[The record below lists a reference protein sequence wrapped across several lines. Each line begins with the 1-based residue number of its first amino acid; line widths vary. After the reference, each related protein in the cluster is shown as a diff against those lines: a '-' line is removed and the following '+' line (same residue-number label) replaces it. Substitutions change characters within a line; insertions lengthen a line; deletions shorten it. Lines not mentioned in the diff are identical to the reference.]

1 MGERGGSVNVTRKLP
16 WLLVLL
22 VTLLL
27 ALVAAGCGGDDDGGD
42 AGEGDTSAATDEAT
56 TEEGEPIRVG
66 LVTDIGGLNDR
77 GFNALANEALER
89 AESELGAEI
98 RVLES
103 KSDADYIPNLS
114 TLAEEGFD
122 LVVTNG
128 FLMGEATHQA
138 AEEFP
143 DTNFAIIDFGY
154 GGEGCEET
162 NSCELPNLQ
171 GLVFKEQEAGYLV
184 GYLAGLVTESN
195 TVSSVGGLKI
205 PPVDRFIAGFQ
216 AGAAASN
223 PDITTLNAY
232 SQDFVDQAKCKEVA
246 LDQIAEGSDLVFQ
259 VAGGCGLGA
268 LDAAQQEGVW
278 GVGVDKDQAFLGE
291 HVITS
296 AVKRVDEAV
305 FGAIQAVAD
314 GSFTGGGV
322 TLFGLAEDG
331 VGLGEF
337 SPNAPQEAIDE
348 TLAQVDAIVSGEI
361 EIPDALE

>member
-1 MGERGGSVNVTRKLP
+1 MGEGGGSVKVTRKLP

-27 ALVAAGCGGDDDGGD
+27 ALVAAGCGGDDDDGEAGD
-42 AGEGDTSAATDEAT
+42 GDTTAATDEAT
-56 TEEGEPIRVG
+56 TEEAEPIRVG

-77 GFNALANEALER
+77 GFNSLANEGLER
-89 AESELGAEI
+89 AASELGAEI

-122 LVVTNG
+122 LIISVG
-128 FLMGEATHQA
+128 FLMGEATHTA

-143 DTNFAIIDFGY
+143 ETNFAIIDNAY

-162 NSCELPNLQ
+162 NTCELPNLQ
-171 GLVFKEQEAGYLV
+171 GLLFKEQETGYLA

-195 TVSSVGGLKI
+195 TISSVGGIKI
-205 PPVDRFIAGFQ
+205 PPVDRFIAGYQ
-216 AGAAASN
+216 AGAMASN

-232 SQDFVDQAKCKEVA
+232 SEDFVDQAKCKEVA
-246 LDQIAEGSDLVFQ
+246 LDQIAEGSDVVFQ

-278 GVGVDKDQAFLGE
+278 GIGVDADQAFLGE
-291 HVITS
+291 HVLTS
-296 AVKRVDEAV
+296 ALKRVDEAV
-305 FGAIQAVAD
+305 FQTISAVAD
-314 GSFTGGGV
+314 GSFTGGSV

-348 TLAQVDAIVSGEI
+348 ALAQVDGIVSGEI
-361 EIPDALE
+361 EVPDALR